1 MIEPWKPRGPQD
13 RKWSGAALLVLATE
27 EHRDAMLVT
36 MFMLPNPPFYDHRR
50 VLLAAFQ
57 TVNLRGGYG
66 IIAKIMEPGQTAY
79 ATETF
84 RHMLLP
90 WARTFHT
97 EHGRPYAWRITK
109 NYLGSPNIEAG
120 RSPDNRGQNLKEVLK
135 RSFPDLLD
143 GTYKEKGV
151 TYEHC

>member
-13 RKWSGAALLVLATE
+13 KKPTGAALLVLATE

-36 MFMLPNPPFYDHRR
+36 MFMLPPPPFHDHRR
-50 VLLAAFQ
+50 TLATMFR

-66 IIAKIMEPGQTAY
+66 IILPIGQTQ
-79 ATETF
+79 TNHGTVIF
-84 RHMLLP
+84 RDMLLP
-90 WARTFHT
+90 WARRFHT
-97 EHGRPYAWRITK
+97 EQGKPYAWRITK
-109 NYLGSPNIEAG
+109 NYLGGHNTEAG

-135 RSFPDLLD
+135 RSFPDLID

-151 TYEHC
+151 TYA